1 MNCITGKIVYWEH
14 AGRMDDV
21 RYTTGFVQK
30 MNTYAKNNIV
40 TGHNLIVT
48 YETMNYPLDI
58 KVVKNLIEM
67 LINDIEI

>member
-1 MNCITGKIVYWEH
+1 
-14 AGRMDDV
+14 MDDV